1 MFELEPQ
8 IQGATLTLLLKGD
21 VLFKDVVEFN
31 KVMREYSKKPNISN
45 LVLDLGL
52 AGNMDVSGLG
62 VIVSLNTSMQRY
74 GRRLVLLH
82 PAPHFLELLK
92 NAEIEGFFPTC
103 ESIEELKGFI
113 PEAQRKAKDT
123 AATDKQ

>member
-8 IQGATLTLLLKGD
+8 IQGVTLTLLLKGD
-21 VLFKDVVEFN
+21 VLFEDVVAFN
-31 KVMREYSKKPNISN
+31 KIMREYSKKPNISN
-45 LVLDLGL
+45 LVLDLGIV
-52 AGNMDVSGLG
+52 GGMDRAGLG

-82 PAPHFLELLK
+82 PAPHIVKLL
-92 NAEIEGFFPTC
+92 NDAEIEGFFPVC

-113 PEAQRKAKDT
+113 PDTRKGREQAGK
-123 AATDKQ
+123 K